1 MFLLH
6 GSCLVSYVFF
16 NLVFL
21 ITLSLQPHL
30 TGNQLLVDQGI
41 KNIAG
46 TLTALSECAGFSLVL
61 ILMTPWTKG
70 QMKRKEEF
78 QSFLLDGFV
87 NVIELKSAIYAQN
100 PNISREEK
108 ELLEEEIGRFSSF
121 LETTKMTQSIVGEMV
136 TIDL

>member
-21 ITLSLQPHL
+21 ITLSLQPLL
-30 TGNQLLVDQGI
+30 TGNELLFDQGI
-41 KNIAG
+41 MNIAG
-46 TLTALSECAGFSLVL
+46 ILTAVSECAGFSLVL

-78 QSFLLDGFV
+78 
-87 NVIELKSAIYAQN
+87 
-100 PNISREEK
+100 
-108 ELLEEEIGRFSSF
+108 
-121 LETTKMTQSIVGEMV
+121 
-136 TIDL
+136 